1 MTIIWFLIHVNL
13 NSWILEKPME
23 MKYLPIIRTDFRKSM
38 TKKVLEIT
46 IDEHLHFEE
55 HLTNVCKSAS
65 RKINALSR
73 VSLFLAINRKRL
85 CQALLSVD
93 NSLNVLLFGCLLPLS
108 LTEKPTKCMRDLY
121 VYVIMITLRGITK
134 FYANKIIQQLTIE
147 IFRCPKV
154 LFPPIMNKIFML
166 RNITFKINIL
176 RDINSRLPKI
186 V

>member
-1 MTIIWFLIHVNL
+1 MNISTSTNIQQ
-13 NSWILEKPME
+13 M
-23 MKYLPIIRTDFRKSM
+23 YA
-38 TKKVLEIT
+38 KVLAENLMHCQERLAI
-46 IDEHLHFEE
+46 
-55 HLTNVCKSAS
+55 LTSN
-65 RKINALSR
+65 RKI
-73 VSLFLAINRKRL
+73 L
-85 CQALLSVD
+85 CQTLSSVD
-93 NSLNVLLFGCLLPLS
+93 ISLNVLLFGCLLPLS